1 MRYPPWMTEPM
12 HPVQLEGL
20 RHMTPARKLEL
31 LCDLYQ
37 AGIALRVAGLRRQH
51 PDWPREQAEFE
62 ARRSL
67 RRAGT

>member
-1 MRYPPWMTEPM
+1 MTEPI

-20 RHMTPARKLEL
+20 RRMTPARKLEL

-37 AGIALRVAGLRRQH
+37 AGIALRVAGLSLQH
-51 PDWPREQAEFE
+51 PDWPRAELELE